1 MSILTK
7 PCEGKLSEE
16 TQQLLSTS
24 RSRAGWGVYPCET
37 CGQPV
42 GVEEIGG
49 KWAPEKHWPTVVY
62 KPRKAVDTRY
72 QAKRYSEAEPM
83 ESKMGR

>member
-1 MSILTK
+1 
-7 PCEGKLSEE
+7 
-16 TQQLLSTS
+16 
-24 RSRAGWGVYPCET
+24 
-37 CGQPV
+37 
-42 GVEEIGG
+42 VEEIGG

-83 ESKMGR
+83 ESKLAR

>member
-72 QAKRYSEAEPM
+72 QAKRYIEAEPM
-83 ESKMGR
+83 ESKLAR